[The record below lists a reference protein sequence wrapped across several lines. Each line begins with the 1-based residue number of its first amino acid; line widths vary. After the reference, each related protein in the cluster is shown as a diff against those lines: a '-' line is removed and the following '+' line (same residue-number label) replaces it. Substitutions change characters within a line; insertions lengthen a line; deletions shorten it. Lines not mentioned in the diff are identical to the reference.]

1 MIYKI
6 LINKYNIKHKLDYYY
21 ITITLKMATTNNTT
35 NVKKTFIFIDGS
47 YFCFYRYHSLLTWW
61 KNAYPENPLDDP
73 FLNEQFVAKF
83 RKTFVEHVLNLR
95 KNLGIPKD
103 VKPTIIVGRDCK
115 REQIWRNELFSKY
128 KATRANGKEDGFMGG
143 PFFKMVY
150 DDKLFIDGG
159 ASAILSHPKLEADD
173 CIALS
178 VKHVLQKYQE
188 CNATCNVYIITSDK
202 DYLQLAEPRVHIYN
216 LGFKKITD
224 QKSST
229 GSAECDLFCKIVMG
243 DISDNIPSVFPKC
256 GPKTAL
262 KYYDNKEEFQKR
274 LESSDVFISQY
285 NINKKIV
292 DFNEIPMDLAYEF
305 FGAHESVINEML

>member
-1 MIYKI
+1 
-6 LINKYNIKHKLDYYY
+6 
-21 ITITLKMATTNNTT
+21 MASTTVENT
-35 NVKKTFIFIDGS
+35 KTFIFIDGS

-61 KNAYPENPLDDP
+61 KNAYPEIVLEDP
-73 FLNEQFVAKF
+73 FQNEEFVAKF
-83 RKTFVEHVLNLR
+83 RKTFVDHVQKLQ
-95 KNLGIPKD
+95 KNLGIHKS

-115 REQIWRNELFSKY
+115 RENIWRNELFPKY
-128 KATRANGKEDGFMGG
+128 KGTRANGAEDGFMGG

-150 DDKLFIDGG
+150 ADNLFIEGG
-159 ASAILSHPKLEADD
+159 AKTLLHHNKLEADD

-178 VKHVLQKYQE
+178 VKHVLNKYKEGNTKCQ
-188 CNATCNVYIITSDK
+188 VYIITSDK

-224 QKSST
+224 QKSCL

-262 KYYDNKEEFQKR
+262 KYYEDQAEFQKK
-274 LESSDVFISQY
+274 LNSSDVFISQY
-285 NINKKIV
+285 NTNKKII
-292 DFNEIPMDLAYEF
+292 DFNEIPVLLQNEF
-305 FGAHESVINEML
+305 FTNNASIINELL